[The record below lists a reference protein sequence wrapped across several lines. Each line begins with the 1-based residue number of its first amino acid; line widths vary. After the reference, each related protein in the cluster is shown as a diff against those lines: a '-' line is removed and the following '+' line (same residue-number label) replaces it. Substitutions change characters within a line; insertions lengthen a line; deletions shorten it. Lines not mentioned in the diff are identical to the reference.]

1 MRLLKNK
8 TNPETLTDQISRIF
22 DEENFNFRIIQ
33 EDEQQIIFNLGV
45 ALQSGNIQSYV
56 DIKLEKRVIEMISVA
71 SLNIPEN
78 KQEET
83 GQYFQYVSLGLLFGN
98 FELHPENG
106 QAIVKT
112 YILLGED
119 FELNDEIFK
128 RTYFSNLNIMNDYF
142 PGAMHVAFG
151 NKPPKLAYLDIINL
165 PNPQNN

>member
-56 DIKLEKRVIEMISVA
+56 DIKLEKRVIEIISVA

-106 QAIVKT
+106 QARVKT